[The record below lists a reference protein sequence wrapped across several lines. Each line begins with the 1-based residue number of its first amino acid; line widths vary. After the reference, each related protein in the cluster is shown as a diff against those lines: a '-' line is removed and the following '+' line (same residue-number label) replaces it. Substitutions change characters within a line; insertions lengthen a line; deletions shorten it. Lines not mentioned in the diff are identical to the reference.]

1 MTKLFRLRTF
11 APNVH
16 VWNPIEKTSEPAVLP
31 WPVLYILATHNHKHR
46 FQNSNFPNPRIVKED
61 IQNFTNK
68 LRWRWIFRHRRTTR
82 PLSIRFKKRCPRC
95 PYPVDAALESSLRYL
110 SSSMVSTVAAAATS
124 WKYRSVQFSNLSMLV
139 KLGLR
144 LLRSMNMYV
153 AKADKG
159 FGFCL
164 VPHKTA
170 RSTVNNYLETTGM
183 YHRMIVDDHDPC
195 GMFEEYHQIAKAIGQ
210 AFDEGYEKSI
220 LSTAGEKGSY
230 CAIFQF
236 TVKSQKPQGARVL
249 RPIHG
254 VVNYC
259 FAGLSAWVCQELQS
273 LLDIHAKNLIKDSR
287 HAVNEIRG
295 APCPAGYKL
304 FKLDVKDFYMSGTY
318 DELMRTISDSLS
330 KHPQGNLLVRA
341 IGFLLKNQFVRT
353 HAGSESM
360 YRVIEGAGMGL
371 PFSGHL
377 SDYAFMCK
385 VEFFTNSPAVRRR
398 FHVAHYWRY
407 RDDILIVMDEGTEF
421 SDTFI
426 KIVKEKSGYYKL
438 KSEEEGNTVSFLEFQ
453 VEIKGGKL
461 IPHVSLKPTTM
472 VVPLHTTS
480 SHPLAVHYG
489 WPNATIKRIRALASG
504 QKNFL
509 NIVQELECRF
519 RNASRYFPDRS
530 SWTKIALRP
539 SRVNQDDSSGAK
551 QWWLPLKFHPILRK
565 ITAPVLAC
573 INQQWGSTWETLFGY
588 TPRICVAWKA
598 GGTSLGESLAG
609 MNRESWK
616 EYS

>member
-1 MTKLFRLRTF
+1 
-11 APNVH
+11 
-16 VWNPIEKTSEPAVLP
+16 
-31 WPVLYILATHNHKHR
+31 
-46 FQNSNFPNPRIVKED
+46 
-61 IQNFTNK
+61 
-68 LRWRWIFRHRRTTR
+68 
-82 PLSIRFKKRCPRC
+82 
-95 PYPVDAALESSLRYL
+95 
-110 SSSMVSTVAAAATS
+110 
-124 WKYRSVQFSNLSMLV
+124 
-139 KLGLR
+139 
-144 LLRSMNMYV
+144 
-153 AKADKG
+153 
-159 FGFCL
+159 
-164 VPHKTA
+164 
-170 RSTVNNYLETTGM
+170 
-183 YHRMIVDDHDPC
+183 
-195 GMFEEYHQIAKAIGQ
+195 
-210 AFDEGYEKSI
+210 
-220 LSTAGEKGSY
+220 
-230 CAIFQF
+230 
-236 TVKSQKPQGARVL
+236 
-249 RPIHG
+249 
-254 VVNYC
+254 
-259 FAGLSAWVCQELQS
+259 
-273 LLDIHAKNLIKDSR
+273 
-287 HAVNEIRG
+287 
-295 APCPAGYKL
+295 
-304 FKLDVKDFYMSGTY
+304 
-318 DELMRTISDSLS
+318 
-330 KHPQGNLLVRA
+330 
-341 IGFLLKNQFVRT
+341 
-353 HAGSESM
+353 
-360 YRVIEGAGMGL
+360 
-371 PFSGHL
+371 
-377 SDYAFMCK
+377 
-385 VEFFTNSPAVRRR
+385 
-398 FHVAHYWRY
+398 
-407 RDDILIVMDEGTEF
+407 MDEGTEF

-509 NIVQELECRF
+509 NIVQELENRF
-519 RNASRYFPDRS
+519 RNASRYFPGRS